1 MYENNYTA
9 LLYSYSNKDY
19 AILAEEQINQYE
31 IGKLETNSKTTFN
44 CWFLRNL
51 QSNEGKI
58 VFQQMMLKQLNTYR
72 QIKIYLNL
80 TYKI

>member
-1 MYENNYTA
+1 MNPRMYENNYTA

-44 CWFLRNL
+44 C
-51 QSNEGKI
+51 
-58 VFQQMMLKQLNTYR
+58 
-72 QIKIYLNL
+72 
-80 TYKI
+80 